1 MKDDK
6 YIPIIKKNNLD
17 DNMDILIFYNK
28 YMHCVWMMII
38 IIIIINVVYCHKNLL
53 QLLFANIKLS
63 AMMMNDESKKEKKN
77 GCVALLRSSL
87 IIMLFIIII
96 IFTAINIKIRFACL
110 NKNDI

>member
-6 YIPIIKKNNLD
+6 CIPIIKKNNLD

-28 YMHCVWMMII
+28 YMHCEWMMII

-63 AMMMNDESKKEKKN
+63 AMMMNDESKKRKEKWVR
-77 GCVALLRSSL
+77 CAFT
-87 IIMLFIIII
+87 FIFDHHVIYYYY
-96 IFTAINIKIRFACL
+96 FYSHKYQ
-110 NKNDI
+110 D